1 MRFWNPEEVNWAQG
15 SKEWDSGL
23 GGDISTIIEI
33 PLALSIRPTYLIS
46 MKLEIAAGQ
55 LESLGSPV
63 RLKIY
68 RALVRAG
75 QDGLACGVLQEKV
88 GLAASTLSH
97 HLRHLREAGLV
108 SQERQATT
116 LICRASYPAMNKLI
130 GFLVDECCADA
141 ACKPNEKAA

>member
-1 MRFWNPEEVNWAQG
+1 
-15 SKEWDSGL
+15 
-23 GGDISTIIEI
+23 
-33 PLALSIRPTYLIS
+33 
-46 MKLEIAAGQ
+46 MKLEIAARQ

-75 QDGLACGVLQEKV
+75 EAGLACGTLQAKV

-97 HLRHLREAGLV
+97 HLRVLREAGLI

-116 LICRASYPAMNKLI
+116 LICRASYPAMTALL
-130 GFLVDECCADA
+130 GFLADECCADA
-141 ACKPNEKAA
+141 PRVPGSRAPEAA

>member
-1 MRFWNPEEVNWAQG
+1 M
-15 SKEWDSGL
+15 L
-23 GGDISTIIEI
+23 GAHETATGHPSVLFEI
-33 PLALSIRPTYLIS
+33 VLARPCRAYYVIS
-46 MKLEIAAGQ
+46 MKLEIAARQ

-75 QDGLACGVLQEKV
+75 DDGLACGVLQDKV

-97 HLRHLREAGLV
+97 HIRHLRETGLV

-116 LICRASYPAMNKLI
+116 LICRANYPAMDKLI
-130 GFLVDECCADA
+130 GYLMDECCVDA
-141 ACKPNEKAA
+141 VCKSGDKAA